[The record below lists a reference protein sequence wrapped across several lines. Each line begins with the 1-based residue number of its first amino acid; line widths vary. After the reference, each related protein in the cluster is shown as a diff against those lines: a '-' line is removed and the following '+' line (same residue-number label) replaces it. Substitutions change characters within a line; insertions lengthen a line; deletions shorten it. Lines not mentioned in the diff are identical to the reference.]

1 LLRLVPGGR
10 LGNQLFQYAAV
21 RAQAKRLGV
30 GMEIELTFWDKNPPS
45 ESFTFWLDT
54 LPIHARIIRYPAFGP
69 LSSNS
74 VVQRA
79 YRRFVRPAF
88 WKQYAEPLWQKDN
101 RFFAIQSWTIVS
113 GLFQSLFY
121 LLPRDEEILSELSLW
136 HAASSDAAEFAKLIG
151 RQTSISVHVR
161 RGDAIWRKDE
171 TGTLPVWQCHH
182 VAYFEAAI
190 DLMRKKVSHPIF
202 LIFSDDIKWCKQSGL
217 FKKDCE
223 FIEPDQFGNNPA
235 IDLLFMS
242 SCKHHIITNSTYS
255 WWAAWAALEDE
266 KICILPN
273 KWTSKHTTRELGL
286 VYENW
291 IAL

>member
-1 LLRLVPGGR
+1 LLRLIPAGR

-30 GMEIELTFWDKNPPS
+30 GMEIELAFWDKNPPS
-45 ESFTFWLDT
+45 ESFLFWLDT
-54 LPIHARIIRYPAFGP
+54 LPIKAKVIRYPAFGP

-74 VVQRA
+74 VLQRA
-79 YRRFVRPAF
+79 YRRLVRPF
-88 WKQYAEPLWQKDN
+88 WNYYAEPEWQKDEQ
-101 RFFAIQSWTIVS
+101 FFAIQSWTKVS
-113 GLFQSLFY
+113 GFFQSLFY

-136 HAASSDAAEFAKLIG
+136 HVASPDAAAFARSIG

-161 RGDAIWRKDE
+161 RGDYVW
-171 TGTLPVWQCHH
+171 GTDDYGTVPVWQSSHR
-182 VAYFEAAI
+182 AYFEAAM
-190 DLMRKKVSHPIF
+190 DLMRKRVAQPTF
-202 LIFSDDIKWCKQSGL
+202 LIFSDDIQWCKQSGL

-223 FIEPDQFGNNPA
+223 FIQPDQFGNNPA

-242 SCKHHIITNSTYS
+242 SCKHHIVTNSTYS
-255 WWAAWAALEDE
+255 WWAAWAALADE

-291 IAL
+291 ITL